1 MEMVSVL
8 LALMDIVKE
17 VLATHT
23 THSLVLVIIAGDL
36 KEVLAVVYLRTLLLV
51 MVLFHPPIT
60 MVFLPYTPPT
70 CQQIHC
76 PPLHRYLIQPT
87 GIPTIG
93 IMVHLK
99 LFLCNVPYITTYF
112 FNYNMQ

>member
-1 MEMVSVL
+1 MVSVL

-76 PPLHRYLIQPT
+76 PPLHRYLIPPT